1 MALTLPGFS
10 VDNLTA
16 RRSYAAQF
24 ITKQVNKLIN
34 LPVLKDHQSA
44 GITMCLKN
52 LSHGLVNNVNRSHS
66 SSSLNACN
74 SFIPAVVA
82 LPVIRNK
89 VVLNI
94 LDGVKGLYNA
104 GPGGKPEFVW
114 EHHTLYFSTDPVSLD
129 HIGWE
134 AIDAKREA
142 VGMKKLV
149 ESLPDKNSTFVHR
162 QPEHVEIAGA
172 LGLGVWDRAKI
183 DLRKVSV

>member
-1 MALTLPGFS
+1 
-10 VDNLTA
+10 
-16 RRSYAAQF
+16 
-24 ITKQVNKLIN
+24 
-34 LPVLKDHQSA
+34 
-44 GITMCLKN
+44 
-52 LSHGLVNNVNRSHS
+52 VNNVNRSHS
-66 SSSLNACN
+66 SPSLNACN

-82 LPVIRNK
+82 MPVIRNK

-104 GPGGKPEFVW
+104 GPAGRPEFVW

-134 AIDAKREA
+134 VIDAKRES

-172 LGLGVWDRAKI
+172 LGLGVWDRKKI
-183 DLRKVSV
+183 ELRKVSV